1 MYAICVTSTHQQ
13 VFWFDVSVDNVEAVK
28 VFDGTGQ
35 IVEHAAGV
43 SLCVSIGRGDGIEQI
58 SPLWTRHDGRV
69 SIRRCHK
76 SLVGVFCTSRTDS
89 LANFHSSLP
98 FFFSEKRLKTSFNH
112 KTFLSAQQQQ
122 GGGGKS

>member
-28 VFDGTGQ
+28 VFDGAGQ

-89 LANFHSSLP
+89 LANFHSCLP
-98 FFFSEKRLKTSFNH
+98 FFFLKR
-112 KTFLSAQQQQ
+112 
-122 GGGGKS
+122 G

>member
-1 MYAICVTSTHQQ
+1 M
-13 VFWFDVSVDNVEAVK
+13 DNVEAVK
-28 VFDGTGQ
+28 VFDGTSQ

-89 LANFHSSLP
+89 LANFHSCLP
-98 FFFSEKRLKTSFNH
+98 FFSEKRLKTSFNH